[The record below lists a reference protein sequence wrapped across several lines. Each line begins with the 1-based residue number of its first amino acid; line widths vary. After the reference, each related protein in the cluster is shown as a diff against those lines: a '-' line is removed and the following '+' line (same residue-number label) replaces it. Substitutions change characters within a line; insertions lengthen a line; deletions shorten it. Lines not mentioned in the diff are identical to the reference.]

1 MKRMFAF
8 LVPLFLL
15 FAFACNNSPDK
26 EEKKA
31 DTVAAAP
38 AAPVEVAKPAFVPF
52 DVMTVTHHVKDFAK
66 WKVGFLAHDSARKA
80 ADLTSMGLGRGL
92 EDSNLVL
99 VVNKIGDLQK
109 AKTFAASP
117 NLKDVMKK
125 AGVTGIPDIEYLH
138 VIRNDDS
145 KIESMDRLMVAHH
158 VKNFD
163 AWVKVF
169 DGEGPATR
177 AANGLVDRGL
187 ARGIQDSN
195 MVYVLFAITDLAKAK
210 ARSTSPELKKLMTEA
225 GVDSKP
231 KISMF
236 KLVE

>member
-1 MKRMFAF
+1 MFAF
-8 LVPLFLL
+8 LIPGFLL
-15 FAFACNNSPDK
+15 FAFACNNSPSEK

-31 DTVAAAP
+31 DTPAAAP
-38 AAPVEVAKPAFVPF
+38 APAAEVAKPAFVPF

-92 EDSNLVL
+92 EASNLVL

-117 NLKDVMKK
+117 NLKEVMKK
-125 AGVTGIPDIEYLH
+125 AGVTGIPEIEYLH

-145 KIESMDRLMVAHH
+145 QIEFKDRLMVAHH

-177 AANGLVDRGL
+177 SANGLIDRGL

-195 MVYVLFAITDLAKAK
+195 MVYVLFAVSDQVKAK
-210 ARSTSPELKKLMTEA
+210 ARSTSPELKKIMAEA

-236 KLVE
+236 KLVD